1 MTSIYIPTLTLDVR
15 NAIKSSLC
23 AVIFTKKDLLTFF
36 KESNCTVGDLKR
48 IDPALMSKPT
58 MVDTLFNNLSQRSD
72 RGVRQLHTILDQ
84 LCNWSDFDSYWFE
97 EGRLDAQ
104 KAKKKIEK
112 LKELVGKKTS
122 AQEVLEKRKERE
134 LREKQVKNRVEELEN
149 LRNEFYSMCKDL
161 NNASQKRGYQL
172 QDFIQKLFTFFNVEI
187 IGSFRLEGEEI
198 DGAFKFEGDN
208 YIFEAKWQDKQTAI
222 NQLYVFAQKV
232 ESKAMYA
239 RGVFFSINGY
249 SDEAL
254 SMLKSGRVQKTILF
268 DSRDFIAIIEGRITL
283 YKLLDEK
290 VRAAQ
295 TKGEILLTADKIMT
309 SF

>member
-1 MTSIYIPTLTLDVR
+1 MTSIYIPNLTLDVK

-36 KESNCTVGDLKR
+36 KESNCTVSDLKG
-48 IDPALMSKPT
+48 IEPQIMSKPV
-58 MVDTLFNNLSQRSD
+58 MIDILFSNLTLRTD
-72 RGVRQLHTILDQ
+72 KGVRQLHTILDQ

-97 EGRLDAQ
+97 SGKLDAQ
-104 KAKKKIEK
+104 TAKKKIEK
-112 LKELVGKKTS
+112 LKELIGRKTK
-122 AQEVLEKRKERE
+122 AQEVSEQKKERE
-134 LREKQVKNRVEELEN
+134 LREKQVKKKVQELEN
-149 LRNEFYSMCKDL
+149 LRDEFYSMCKDL

-172 QDFIQKLFTFFNVEI
+172 QDFIQRLFTYFNIEI
-187 IGSFRLEGEEI
+187 IDSFRLEGEEI

-232 ESKAMYA
+232 ESKAMYS

-249 SDEAL
+249 SEEAI
-254 SMLKSGRVQKTILF
+254 SMLKLGRVQKTILF

-283 YKLLDEK
+283 NKLLDEK
-290 VRAAQ
+290 IRAAQ
-295 TKGEILLTADKIMT
+295 TKGEILLTADRI
-309 SF
+309 